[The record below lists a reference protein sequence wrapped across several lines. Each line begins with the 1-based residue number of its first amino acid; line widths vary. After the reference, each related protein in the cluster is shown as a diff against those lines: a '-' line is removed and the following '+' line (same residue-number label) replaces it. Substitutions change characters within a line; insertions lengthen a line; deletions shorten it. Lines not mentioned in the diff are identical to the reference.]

1 MLHARLAKRLDF
13 CDDGQAPNN
22 RLFDH
27 WENLVSKQVGPILA
41 VAIFLLYEVS
51 NIRYS
56 HKAICSTMF
65 IIYIYIY
72 IDTFFVFPWI
82 MDFMTFYMGL
92 CPKSRGAW
100 GRNQNNHIYVDFLLD
115 IELDFLPN
123 NLQYVS
129 MIYISRADDY
139 DILAQLLN

>member
-27 WENLVSKQVGPILA
+27 RENLVSKQVGPILA
-41 VAIFLLYEVS
+41 VAIFLLYKVS

-65 IIYIYIY
+65 I
-72 IDTFFVFPWI
+72 THTHTP
-82 MDFMTFYMGL
+82 L
-92 CPKSRGAW
+92 LRLSL
-100 GRNQNNHIYVDFLLD
+100 NHGF
-115 IELDFLPN
+115 
-123 NLQYVS
+123 
-129 MIYISRADDY
+129 Y
-139 DILAQLLN
+139 DILHGIVSQVKWCLRKKPKQPYLRRFSFGY

>member
-27 WENLVSKQVGPILA
+27 RENLVSKQVGPILA
-41 VAIFLLYEVS
+41 VAILLLYKVS

-65 IIYIYIY
+65 I
-72 IDTFFVFPWI
+72 THTHTPSSSFPESWI
-82 MDFMTFYMGL
+82 L
-92 CPKSRGAW
+92 
-100 GRNQNNHIYVDFLLD
+100 
-115 IELDFLPN
+115 
-123 NLQYVS
+123 
-129 MIYISRADDY
+129 
-139 DILAQLLN
+139 